1 MCCHEKPYALKE
13 NTTSGN
19 RAAAVDMGVCEQPHL
34 YRTAEPVGKK
44 REALAHLYDPSLV
57 VYESYVLLSSYCI
70 NMCLDDGL
78 IQAQKYNFKTVE
90 IKDGLSNFLF
100 AHHL

>member
-19 RAAAVDMGVCEQPHL
+19 RAAVDMGVCEQPHL
-34 YRTAEPVGKK
+34 YRTREAVGKK

-57 VYESYVLLSSYCI
+57 VMKVMLCS
-70 NMCLDDGL
+70 
-78 IQAQKYNFKTVE
+78 VE
-90 IKDGLSNFLF
+90 
-100 AHHL
+100 